1 MVSGLLLYKT
11 ELTLK
16 NNNMKK
22 IVILGIGAS
31 MFFFGSCVESSQKYK
46 SLQAQLDSLS
56 TVHITQNAEMENML
70 ADLNDISAGMQS
82 LRDAEHLLTLETN
95 ENKANSKSKQQLNQL
110 KKDVQAITEAIASY
124 KEQISKLEGKNKSQ
138 SAEFKRLIAGLNA
151 ELDQRTQ
158 KINEI
163 TKQLAEKNQ
172 LLAVKTEEV
181 ANLTENV
188 EALDKANKS
197 QQMTINE
204 QDMTIHQGHYLIGSR
219 KELKEAEVISR
230 QGIFCPPIV
239 SSQAQK
245 ANFADLDIREMK
257 VIPLNNKKAKLLS
270 VHPADSYTLETGEDG
285 NMTLKINDEN
295 SFWKQT
301 KYLVVMIG

>member
-1 MVSGLLLYKT
+1 
-11 ELTLK
+11 
-16 NNNMKK
+16 MKK

-31 MFFFGSCVESSQKYK
+31 MFFLGSCVESSQKYK
-46 SLQAQLDSLS
+46 SLQARLDSLS
-56 TVHITQNAEMENML
+56 TVHIMQNSEMESML

-82 LRDAEHLLTLETN
+82 LRDAERLLTLETIN

-110 KKDVQAITEAIASY
+110 KKDVQATTEAIASY

-158 KINEI
+158 KLNEI
-163 TKQLAEKNQ
+163 TKQ
-172 LLAVKTEEV
+172 LAVKTEEV

-204 QDMTIHQGHYLIGSR
+204 QDMAIHQGHYLIGNR

-245 ANFADLDIREMK
+245 ANFTDLDIREMK
-257 VIPLNNKKAKLLS
+257 VIPLNSKKAKLLS

-295 SFWKQT
+295 NFWKQT